1 MDKNKEPE
9 HHMGKNRITRILI
22 GLFIL
27 LLPVCFILLPLDGA
41 EVQWSI
47 GITGLV
53 KQPLTLSA
61 KDLKS
66 MSFATVRLNEMS
78 RDREF
83 RGAFNYTGVP
93 LKHLLEMAS
102 FNKEG
107 SDFSKAI
114 DLAIVVRNREGA
126 CAALSWGEVSYRN
139 PGDVIIALEHRPVIP
154 GKACSG
160 CHSKEEYEKWWAPL
174 HREIKFPKLVIAG
187 DFYTERCLEG
197 VCSIEIVDPS
207 PPASGKKQEKRPA
220 PSVTIDGAGVKPV
233 TISSIP
239 SSGQVETT
247 VKQVGDGR
255 GYHGMAS
262 YRGVPLASLLE
273 KLKGA
278 VDPAAVFVLS
288 APDGYRS
295 LLSAGELFYSARG
308 NSVLLA
314 DTADGSPLTRDGKFH
329 IVVPDDLGADRCVK
343 SVERIE
349 MVRLGGGARIS
360 IVGMGCGDSRL
371 ASLEAISCIM
381 SADAVICSNDLR
393 ERYARY
399 IGEKPV
405 LFDPLMNLKPFIKK
419 QNPSLTDTA
428 LEKKISENRR
438 AAIESARKA
447 LAKGK
452 HIAFLEY
459 GDPTIYGSWSYWFR
473 ENFPS
478 TPITVVPGISAFNA
492 GNAMIGKNVAANGS
506 VVLTVPN
513 GVRKNEEMVKAV
525 AKNGDT
531 IAIFVGLR
539 EFQSL
544 VPILEK
550 YFDKKTPVAIAYKAG
565 YRYGSKLVRTT
576 LGQAAGVIASESEQ
590 HLGLIYIGS
599 GL

>member
-1 MDKNKEPE
+1 MSKKRN
-9 HHMGKNRITRILI
+9 TRILI
-22 GLFIL
+22 GILIL
-27 LLPVCFILLPLDGA
+27 LLPVCFLLLPLDGA
-41 EVQWSI
+41 EQKWSI

-53 KQPLTLSA
+53 KQPLNLTA
-61 KDLKS
+61 KDLGS
-66 MSFATVRLNEMS
+66 MSPATVRLNEMS
-78 RDREF
+78 REKEF
-83 RGAFNYTGVP
+83 RGSFNYAGVP
-93 LKHLLEMAS
+93 LKQLLEMAS

-114 DLAIVVRNREGA
+114 DLAILVRNKEGA

-139 PGDVIIALEHRPVIP
+139 PGDVIIAYTHTPIIP

-160 CHSKEEYEKWWAPL
+160 CHTKEEYEKWWAPL
-174 HREIKFPKLVIAG
+174 HREIAFPKLVIAG

-207 PPASGKKQEKRPA
+207 PAPQRKPEKRSA
-220 PSVTIDGAGVKPV
+220 PSVTINGAGVKPV
-233 TISSIP
+233 TISSLP
-239 SSGQVETT
+239 SSGYVETT

-255 GYHGMAS
+255 GYHGMAA

-273 KLKGA
+273 KVKGA
-278 VDPAAVFVLS
+278 VDPATVFVLT

-295 LLSAGELFYSARG
+295 ILSAGELFYSARG

-314 DTADGSPLTRDGKFH
+314 DMLDGAPITSNGKFH
-329 IVVPDDLGADRCVK
+329 VVVPDDLGADRCVK

-349 MVRLGGGARIS
+349 MISLRGEARIS
-360 IVGMGCGDSRL
+360 IAGMGCGDSRL

-381 SADAVICSNDLR
+381 NADAVACADDLR
-393 ERYARY
+393 ERFARY
-399 IGEKPV
+399 IGDKPV
-405 LFDPLMNLKPFIKK
+405 LFDPLMGHKYHVARL
-419 QNPSLTDTA
+419 NPSMPDA
-428 LEKKISENRR
+428 RLEKLVSDNRKN
-438 AAIESARKA
+438 AIETIRKA

-459 GDPTIYGSWSYWFR
+459 GDPSIYGSWSYWLR

-492 GNAMIGKNVAANGS
+492 GNAMIGKNVAVNGS
-506 VVLTVPN
+506 VVLTTPN
-513 GVRKNEEMVKAV
+513 GIRKNEEMVKAV

-531 IAIFVGLR
+531 LAIFVGLKD
-539 EFQSL
+539 FHSL

-576 LGQAAGVIASESEQ
+576 LGEAASVIASESER
-590 HLGLIYIGS
+590 HLGLVYIGS